1 MFCKNCAKELAENAV
16 ICPQCGVQTE
26 NVKPQ
31 APVPTHL
38 VQAII
43 VTVLCCL
50 PLGIPAIVYAA
61 QVNSKLAGGDYEGAV
76 KASKSANMWS
86 WIAFGAGLLGVLAY
100 VLLMVVSVVAG
111 ANGSH

>member
-1 MFCKNCAKELAENAV
+1 MLCKNCNKELAENAV

-38 VQAII
+38 VQAIV

-76 KASKSANMWS
+76 KASKNANMWS
-86 WIAFGAGLLGVLAY
+86 WIAFGAGLLSLVLWILFV
-100 VLLMVVSVVAG
+100 VLGAVAG
-111 ANGSH
+111 ANGGH